1 MMSVPET
8 QLVCDNHSFPREL
21 NIDNEEHYS
30 LDYETSS
37 IQPLFGLLI
46 YLTLEF

>member
-8 QLVCDNHSFPREL
+8 HLVCDNHSFPREL
-21 NIDNEEHYS
+21 NIDYEEHYS
-30 LDYETSS
+30 IDYETSS